1 MRWLRSI
8 VVAIISLVICSSCG
22 VSKIADQISV
32 EGLTSLELKGMTG
45 LQIGARVAN
54 DSRFNIQMSEAE
66 VTFYHNAK
74 RAVTLT
80 QVGDVV
86 SSGESRSDIVTLWK
100 ISGVNPRS
108 ISSFIGLL
116 KSRDIDDIT
125 ISYTAQFS
133 VKGLTRRI
141 SHENVKLQNFIA
153 IFADSKKDQH
163 DESK

>member
-1 MRWLRSI
+1 MRWFRSI

-54 DSRFNIQMSEAE
+54 DSRYNIQMSEAE
-66 VTFYHNAK
+66 VTFYHNEK
-74 RAVTLT
+74 RVVTLT

-86 SSGESRSDIVTLWK
+86 SSAESRAEVMTLWK
-100 ISGVNPRS
+100 LSGVNPRS
-108 ISSFIGLL
+108 ITSLIGQL
-116 KSRDIDDIT
+116 KVRDIDDIT
-125 ISYTAQFS
+125 LSYTAQFS
-133 VKGLTRRI
+133 VKGLKRRI

-153 IFADSKKDQH
+153 IFADSKNDQQ